1 MTESWCGSST
11 HISQSNWLMP
21 VWLKIFAIAS
31 DVKNGIR
38 WLPPRFDR
46 PSGRPIWPKWNAGSP
61 SATRLF
67 WKGTIDARVGK
78 GALGRGL
85 VDSSLRIGPG
95 GRRQ

>member
-61 SATRLF
+61 SATRLSG
-67 WKGTIDARVGK
+67 KAPSTPASERVLWVVVWLIAVFG
-78 GALGRGL
+78 
-85 VDSSLRIGPG
+85 
-95 GRRQ
+95 